1 MPRKKYSELTA
12 GLFVIAGLVVL
23 LGVVLW
29 LGAADAFRAGGSVV
43 TFYVPMC
50 QGSMG
55 ITEGTE
61 ITVGDGR
68 VGRITRVDAGKG
80 DGNCYYTGHMERG
93 CLALHSDADAEVS
106 APMVGQAKV
115 VLLSFGTAAKG
126 EASEKRPVLLRPG
139 GLEKALRGLD
149 ELSLMVKGQLDPT
162 APNSLMAGVRSL
174 TMALDSGAGKLDR
187 IAGNVLRETDPND
200 ANSLIRRVGTAAENL
215 AVATGLIRHHLDTRN
230 SDAVLAAIQRIAGNV
245 EKQSDANRP
254 GSIFAAIRSSAR
266 DLETTLRDARPMVE
280 SILRHLD
287 GTAEQIET
295 LTREDVT
302 KLIRGLGEAKLMV
315 LQVLDDLRDSSQEI
329 KEVVKLNRD
338 SIDETMDNLNAASET
353 LKSALKDV
361 RRNPWRVFYQPQK
374 GELETENVYD
384 AARAFSSG
392 AAELDQAVSKLRA
405 LQKMELDKDPA
416 ARQTAERIRKH
427 LDMTFEKFSEA
438 EKQLWEEFKNRQ
450 K

>member
-1 MPRKKYSELTA
+1 
-12 GLFVIAGLVVL
+12 
-23 LGVVLW
+23 
-29 LGAADAFRAGGSVV
+29 
-43 TFYVPMC
+43 
-50 QGSMG
+50 
-55 ITEGTE
+55 
-61 ITVGDGR
+61 
-68 VGRITRVDAGKG
+68 
-80 DGNCYYTGHMERG
+80 
-93 CLALHSDADAEVS
+93 
-106 APMVGQAKV
+106 
-115 VLLSFGTAAKG
+115 
-126 EASEKRPVLLRPG
+126 
-139 GLEKALRGLD
+139 
-149 ELSLMVKGQLDPT
+149 
-162 APNSLMAGVRSL
+162 
-174 TMALDSGAGKLDR
+174 
-187 IAGNVLRETDPND
+187 
-200 ANSLIRRVGTAAENL
+200 
-215 AVATGLIRHHLDTRN
+215 
-230 SDAVLAAIQRIAGNV
+230 
-245 EKQSDANRP
+245 
-254 GSIFAAIRSSAR
+254 
-266 DLETTLRDARPMVE
+266 LRDARPMVE

>member
-1 MPRKKYSELTA
+1 MPRKKHHSELTA
-12 GLFVIAGLVVL
+12 GLFVLVGIAVL

-29 LGAADAFRAGGSVV
+29 LGAADAFRARGQEVV
-43 TFYVPMC
+43 FYVPV
-50 QGSMG
+50 QDGSVG
-55 ITEGTE
+55 IAEGTE
-61 ITVGDGR
+61 VTLGDSR
-68 VGRITRVDAGKG
+68 VGRVTGIRVDPKG
-80 DGNCYYTGHMERG
+80 RNCYYTAQLEQAG
-93 CLALHSDADAEVS
+93 LTVWSDANATVS

-115 VLLSFGTAAKG
+115 VLLKLGTAAKG
-126 EASEKRPVLLRPG
+126 VASEERPVRLTPGGMEELRLLARDQLDPNDPKSLMGGLRSIIIALESETGKVDQIVENILRETNGRDANSVFGQVGATARNLAAASEKINY
-139 GLEKALRGLD
+139 
-149 ELSLMVKGQLDPT
+149 QLD
-162 APNSLMAGVRSL
+162 ASEPNSV
-174 TMALDSGAGKLDR
+174 
-187 IAGNVLRETDPND
+187 
-200 ANSLIRRVGTAAENL
+200 
-215 AVATGLIRHHLDTRN
+215 VAI
-230 SDAVLAAIQRIAGNV
+230 VQRIGRQF

-266 DLETTLRDARPMVE
+266 DLETALRDARPMVE

-329 KEVVKLNRD
+329 KEIVKLNRD